1 MTKAG
6 PLSPTLQ
13 PKRKR
18 SRVRLLGPLLLA
30 GTAVGLSSVC
40 TQYVAQSLGY
50 HPALGEPLI
59 GVVYPPWA
67 WFQWQIDWYWNA
79 KEVFDTANLGFLGGL
94 GASILTT
101 VLAVGFATRS
111 ATRHEG
117 VHGTAHWAGRSEV
130 ERIGLLRAADKP
142 GAGVYVGGWTD
153 PATGRLHYL
162 RHNGPEH
169 IAAIAPPRSG
179 KGVGLVVPT
188 LLSWPHSVVAHD
200 MKGELWAMSAGW
212 RKAQGQV
219 VMKFD
224 PAAAEGSVAFNPLAE
239 IRFGTLYEVG
249 DVQNVVTIMVDPQG
263 TGQLDHWAAS
273 AHALLTGVI
282 LHLSYKEAKDGRA
295 VTLPAVAQ
303 ALSDPERPVIELYE
317 EMLENRHLWKAGASE
332 AVAHPVVA
340 AAARDMLNTED
351 EERASILSTARRFLS
366 LYRDPLVEQNTGR
379 SDFMVG
385 DLMDHERPV
394 SLYLVV
400 RPADKD
406 RLKPLMRLVI
416 NQIVRVLVRD
426 EMTFVDGQEQALH
439 KHRLLLLLDEFASFG
454 KLEVFQEAL
463 SFITGYG
470 IKAYVIVQDVAQL
483 WSLYGKD
490 ESILSSCHVRVAY
503 APNKVETA
511 EWLSKMTGTTTIVK
525 EDIST
530 SGSRFGAV
538 LQQVTRSYHEVSRP
552 LLTSDEVMRLK
563 APVKDEAGR
572 ISEPGDVLVFTA
584 GHAPVYGTQ
593 SLYFRDPV
601 FTDRAK
607 IPAPPTDRLRGL
619 RPGKTAGKAFV
630 L

>member
-1 MTKAG
+1 MTTAG
-6 PLSPTLQ
+6 PLSPTL
-13 PKRKR
+13 PSKRKR
-18 SRVRLLGPLLLA
+18 VRARLFGPLLLA
-30 GTAVGLSSVC
+30 GTAVGLSSAC
-40 TQYVAQSLGY
+40 TQYVAQSLGH
-50 HPALGEPLI
+50 HPALGTPLA
-59 GVVYPPWA
+59 GVFYPPWA
-67 WFQWQIDWYWNA
+67 WFEWQVDWYWTA
-79 KEVFDTANLGFLGGL
+79 KGVFDTAYLGFLGGL
-94 GASILTT
+94 GTSILSY

-111 ATRHEG
+111 SIRHEG
-117 VHGTAHWAGRSEV
+117 VHGTAHWADKAAIQRS
-130 ERIGLLRAADKP
+130 GLLPAAGKP

-153 PATGRLHYL
+153 PVTGRLHYL
-162 RHNGPEH
+162 RHGGPEH
-169 IAAIAPPRSG
+169 VAVIAPPRSG
-179 KGVGLVVPT
+179 KGVALVVPT
-188 LLSWPHSVVAHD
+188 LLSWPHSVVVHD

-219 VMKFD
+219 AMKFD

-282 LHLSYKEAKDGRA
+282 LHLSYKEATEGRA
-295 VTLPAVAQ
+295 VTLPSVAQ
-303 ALSDPERPVIELYE
+303 ALSDPGRPVIELYE
-317 EMLENRHLWKAGASE
+317 EMLENRHLWAPDRRT

-340 AAARDMLNTED
+340 VAARDMLNTED

-366 LYRDPLVEQNTGR
+366 LYRDPLVERNTGR
-379 SDFMVG
+379 SDFMVS

-426 EMTFVDGQEQALH
+426 ELRVVDGREQALH
-439 KHRLLLLLDEFASFG
+439 RHRLLLLLDEFASFG

-470 IKAYVIVQDVAQL
+470 IKAYVIVQDAAQL
-483 WSLYGKD
+483 WALYGKD
-490 ESILSSCHVRVAY
+490 ESILSNCHVRVAY

-538 LQQVTRSYHEVSRP
+538 LQSVTRSYHEVSRP
-552 LLTSDEVMRLK
+552 LLTPDEVMRLK
-563 APVKDEAGR
+563 APVKDEDGR
-572 ISEPGDVLVFTA
+572 ITEPGDVLVFTA

-593 SLYFRDPV
+593 SLYFLDPV
-601 FTDRAK
+601 FAGRAK
-607 IPAPPTDRLRGL
+607 IPAPPTDRLRGVT
-619 RPGKTAGKAFV
+619 PGAAPGKAFV